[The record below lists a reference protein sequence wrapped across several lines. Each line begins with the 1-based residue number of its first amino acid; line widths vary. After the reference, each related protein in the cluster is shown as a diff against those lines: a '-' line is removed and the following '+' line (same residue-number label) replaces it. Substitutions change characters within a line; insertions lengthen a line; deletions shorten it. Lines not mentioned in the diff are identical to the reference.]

1 MIYRSQLHLQNLRKH
16 KNTPDLGTSKIY
28 YGDRREMGGINQMN
42 TVSIN
47 KPLKTLKTV
56 HLLKILSDR
65 IDFGR
70 ISSVDFLLIFFYSR
84 VRTDHAKFRGR
95 IIALDF
101 VFDVLREKNSEI
113 D

>member
-1 MIYRSQLHLQNLRKH
+1 M
-16 KNTPDLGTSKIY
+16 
-28 YGDRREMGGINQMN
+28 E
-42 TVSIN
+42 
-47 KPLKTLKTV
+47 

-70 ISSVDFLLIFFYSR
+70 ISSFDFLYIFFYSR
-84 VRTDHAKFRGR
+84 VRTDHAKFSSR

-113 D
+113 ASVF